1 MPKEKKE
8 KPFNKLEYDNKF
20 HKENYKRY
28 SIMFRTGSDD
38 SVIEKLNS
46 VPNKI
51 DYIRQL
57 ILDDIAKTKQNLNL
71 WSQYFKWQN
80 KRYQLFTVDA
90 L

>member
-8 KPFNKLEYDNKF
+8 KSFNKLEYDNKF

-28 SIMFRTGSDD
+28 SIMFRIGSDD

-57 ILDDIAKTKQNLNL
+57 VLDDIAKIKQN
-71 WSQYFKWQN
+71 
-80 KRYQLFTVDA
+80 
-90 L
+90 

>member
-8 KPFNKLEYDNKF
+8 KKFNKLEYDNKF

-57 ILDDIAKTKQNLNL
+57 VLDDIAKTKQN
-71 WSQYFKWQN
+71 
-80 KRYQLFTVDA
+80 
-90 L
+90 

>member
-1 MPKEKKE
+1 MPKEQKE

-28 SIMFRTGSDD
+28 SIMFRTGSGD

-57 ILDDIAKTKQNLNL
+57 ILDDIAKTKQN
-71 WSQYFKWQN
+71 
-80 KRYQLFTVDA
+80 
-90 L
+90 